1 MRGCRQ
7 GVDGEAAED
16 VSDRRIVTA
25 ALLDL
30 LETTTLPIG
39 DHTAPEEV
47 AGKPWATLYSITGG
61 NLSQDNL
68 AAVEDGTDLIYQ
80 VTSVGRR
87 RDQAEWMAD
96 LIRAKVVARTAT
108 AFVTAWPSMT
118 GLKVADRQMW
128 GGVGGV
134 EQSGEAPHQLWS
146 VAERFLIR
154 VVPT

>member
-1 MRGCRQ
+1 M
-7 GVDGEAAED
+7 
-16 VSDRRIVTA
+16 SDRRIVTA
-25 ALLDL
+25 ALLTL
-30 LETTTLPIG
+30 LGTTTLPIG
-39 DHTAPEEV
+39 DHTAPAEV
-47 AGKPWATLYSITGG
+47 AGKPWAVLYSIPGG
-61 NLSQDNL
+61 DLSTDNL
-68 AAVEDGTDLIYQ
+68 AAVEDGMDLIYQ

-96 LIRAKVVARTAT
+96 LTRAKVVGRTAG
-108 AFVTAWPSMT
+108 AFIAAWPAMT

-134 EQSGEAPHQLWS
+134 EQSGEAPHQVWS

>member
-1 MRGCRQ
+1 M
-7 GVDGEAAED
+7 
-16 VSDRRIVTA
+16 SDRRTVTA

-39 DHTAPEEV
+39 DHTAPAEV
-47 AGKPWATLYSITGG
+47 AGKPWAVLYSIPGG
-61 NLSQDNL
+61 EVSDHNL
-68 AAVEDGTDLIYQ
+68 AAVETGIDLIYQ

-96 LIRAKVVARTAT
+96 LIRATVIGRTAG
-108 AFVTAWPSMT
+108 AFIATWPVMT
-118 GLKVADRQMW
+118 GLKVADRQLW

-134 EQSGEAPHQLWS
+134 EPSGEAPHRLWS

-154 VVPT
+154 IVLS

>member
-1 MRGCRQ
+1 MVGK
-7 GVDGEAAED
+7 AAE

-39 DHTAPEEV
+39 DHTAPAEV
-47 AGKPWATLYSITGG
+47 AGKPWAVLYSIPGG
-61 NLSQDNL
+61 EQSTANL

-80 VTSVGRR
+80 VSSVGRR

-96 LIRAKVVARTAT
+96 LIRAVIVGRTAGAFT
-108 AFVTAWPSMT
+108 ATWPAMA

-134 EQSGEAPHQLWS
+134 EPSGEAPHRVWS

-154 VVPT
+154 IVLT